1 MFFPIKRTLQKNR
14 GFGLVETLVA
24 LGIFI
29 VVSIS
34 IYSGFVQ
41 LLKVLDVLK
50 TKNMASNLANQQI
63 EIIRS
68 LPFESLVVPVTQS
81 IEREGKIFT
90 VATNITNVDD
100 DFDGLASDDP
110 SDSSPIDYKMVE
122 VGVQCTNCA
131 YQEAIVFNTIIS
143 Q

>member
-29 VVSIS
+29 VVSVS

-50 TKNMASNLANQQI
+50 TKNLASNLANQQI

-68 LPFESLVVPVTQS
+68 LPFESLTAPATQNL
-81 IEREGKIFT
+81 EREGKIFT
-90 VATNITNVDD
+90 VATNIINVDD
-100 DFDGLASDDP
+100 DFDGLASDDHA
-110 SDSSPIDYKMVE
+110 DSSPIDYKMVE
-122 VGVQCTNCA
+122 VGVQCSSCA
-131 YQEAIVFNTIIS
+131 YQEAVVFNTIVS

>member
-1 MFFPIKRTLQKNR
+1 MLFPLKRTFQKNK

-29 VVSIS
+29 VVAVS
-34 IYSGFVQ
+34 IYAGFVQ

-50 TKNMASNLANQQI
+50 TKNLANNLANQQI

-68 LPFESLVVPVTQS
+68 LPFENLTVPQIQNV
-81 IEREGKIFT
+81 EKEGKVFSIT
-90 VATNITNVDD
+90 TNLINVDD

-110 SDSSPIDYKMVE
+110 ADSSPVDYKMVE
-122 VGVQCTNCA
+122 VGVQCTSCA
-131 YQEAIVFNTIIS
+131 YQEAVVLNTIVS

>member
-1 MFFPIKRTLQKNR
+1 MVFSIKRTLQKNR

-24 LGIFI
+24 LCIFI
-29 VVSIS
+29 TVSVS
-34 IYSGFVQ
+34 IYSGFMQ

-68 LPFESLVVPVTQS
+68 LPFEGLVVPVNQN
-81 IEREGKIFT
+81 IESSGKIFT
-90 VATNITNVDD
+90 VSTKIINIDD
-100 DFDGLASDDP
+100 DFDGLASNNP
-110 SDSSPIDYKMVE
+110 SDSSPADYKMVE

-131 YQEAIVFNTIIS
+131 YKESVVFNTIVS